1 MEWLKSLFPNLRDAA
16 IRWTEDDASSMAASV
31 AYLLGAFLFPLV
43 LLLTS
48 GLGLFLHFTRLGQ
61 DAEQQLLATVSVNAS
76 PTVEQQF
83 RDILSQMRGHSVITG
98 PTGLLGAI
106 MAAIGVFAQL
116 DRGFDKIWRIP
127 PRKGATY
134 AVPCSSDQGSL
145 LGVYHAGQP
154 WWHDRSFV
162 CGQYAVAHFRSL
174 ADTTLPSLAH
184 VLQVFDM
191 AATLSANAVLFAL
204 AYRMLPKKKV
214 GWIEALRGGL
224 LAAAVWEL
232 GCIVLGMFLIGM
244 RYTMAYGAIGS
255 FIAILLWCYYGVS
268 IFFLAPNTSKFYN
281 IVEKRKKP
289 RNAFTFKGP
298 SKPHRMRPFS
308 PSRTSRLP
316 TCAKSRADRP
326 AFVGRLTK
334 RGLGHCN
341 YFLLLR
347 KSIGLNRSLR
357 WMMSVIRSP
366 NLSPT

>member
-31 AYLLGAFLFPLV
+31 AYYLALSLFPLV

-83 RDILSQMRGHSVITG
+83 RDILTQMRGHSVITG

-127 PRKGATY
+127 PRKGSNLRGTVFRVLKDRFWAF
-134 AVPCSSDQGSL
+134 VMLVSL
-145 LGVYHAGQP
+145 GGMIALL
-154 WWHDRSFV
+154 FV
-162 CGQYAVAHFRSL
+162 ANMLVAHFRSV
-174 ADTTLPSLAH
+174 AGTSLPSLAH
-184 VLQVFDM
+184 VLQVFDL
-191 AATLSANAVLFAL
+191 AATLSANAVLFGL

-214 GWIEALRGGL
+214 GWVEALRGGL
-224 LAAAVWEL
+224 LAAAIWEL

-268 IFFLAPNTSKFYN
+268 IFFFGAEYVQVLQHRREKKEAKERIHVQSVVEATSPATILSSEN
-281 IVEKRKKP
+281 QVASNMRQKP
-289 RNAFTFKGP
+289 RR
-298 SKPHRMRPFS
+298 S
-308 PSRTSRLP
+308 TSIR
-316 TCAKSRADRP
+316 RA
-326 AFVGRLTK
+326 A
-334 RGLGHCN
+334 
-341 YFLLLR
+341 
-347 KSIGLNRSLR
+347 
-357 WMMSVIRSP
+357 
-366 NLSPT
+366 